1 MIRLAASERPAT
13 PSSPMPTMDSHRSGV
28 QFPLAIELDELG
40 AEHMRVLILGG
51 TTEASELARLIA
63 GDNLTGDRRFDATLS
78 LAGRTINPKALPLP
92 TRVGG
97 FGGVDGLAR
106 WLIEEH
112 IEAVIDATHPYAP
125 NISRNAVA
133 ACRRAGVPLGS
144 LGRPAWPNETG
155 DRWID
160 VPDAIA
166 AARALG
172 EATARIFLSL
182 GRLEIAAFASAPQ
195 HRYIARS
202 IDPPGDVPLPPD
214 IRFIFARG
222 PFDEAAERALL
233 QSERIEVIVSKN
245 SGGSATYPK
254 IAAAR
259 ALGIPVVM
267 IERPLKAAGTA
278 IADANAAI
286 AWLEALNH
294 PSAPSRRGV

>member
-1 MIRLAASERPAT
+1 
-13 PSSPMPTMDSHRSGV
+13 
-28 QFPLAIELDELG
+28 
-40 AEHMRVLILGG
+40 MRVLILGG

-63 GDNLTGDRRFDATLS
+63 GDNLTSDRRFDAILS
-78 LAGRTINPKALPLP
+78 LAGRTINPKALPLA

-97 FGGVDGLAR
+97 FGGVDGLAQ
-106 WLIEEH
+106 WLVAERV
-112 IEAVIDATHPYAP
+112 EAVIDATHPYAP

-133 ACRRAGVPLGS
+133 ACRQAGVPLGS
-144 LGRPAWPNETG
+144 LGRPAWPKQTG

-172 EATARIFLSL
+172 EATARVFLSL
-182 GRLEIAAFASAPQ
+182 GRLEIGAFASAPQ
-195 HRYIARS
+195 HYYIARS
-202 IDPPGDVPLPPD
+202 IDPPGEVRLPPD

-233 QSERIEVIVSKN
+233 ESERIELIVSKN
-245 SGGSATYPK
+245 SGGTATYPK

-267 IERPLKAAGTA
+267 IARPFKAAGVPV
-278 IADANAAI
+278 ADARGAL